1 MDVEIRMLD
10 ALFQFRI
17 HWSIRL
23 DMKEDIV
30 SNYTVTLIIGDRCFM
45 TMIVNVQSD
54 CLGTVWIFF

>member
-1 MDVEIRMLD
+1 MLD